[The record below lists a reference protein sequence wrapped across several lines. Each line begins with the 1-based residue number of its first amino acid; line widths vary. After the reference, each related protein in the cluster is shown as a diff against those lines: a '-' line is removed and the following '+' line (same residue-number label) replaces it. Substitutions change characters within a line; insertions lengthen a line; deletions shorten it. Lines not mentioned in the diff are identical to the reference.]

1 MARPVGLYNTPFGA
15 ASGSRSVET
24 SVSNESEDR
33 VFVRGVHTLVL
44 ENFGCGNAVGIAGL
58 GLHVFHGFIGR
69 QSPGESHGVSP
80 MDSPGRFRPIRRNAD
95 GPTHGPE

>member
-33 VFVRGVHTLVL
+33 VFVRGVDTLVF
-44 ENFGCGNAVGIAGL
+44 EDFGCGNAVRIAGL
-58 GLHVFHGFIGR
+58 GLCGFHGFIGR

-80 MDSPGRFRPIRRNAD
+80 VDSPGRFKHRRNAD

>member
-1 MARPVGLYNTPFGA
+1 MRARPVGLYNTPFGA

-44 ENFGCGNAVGIAGL
+44 ENFGYGNSVGVAGL
-58 GLHVFHGFIGR
+58 SLCGFHLFDGHQLPVEPSPVTRWLIGEFK
-69 QSPGESHGVSP
+69 P
-80 MDSPGRFRPIRRNAD
+80 FR
-95 GPTHGPE
+95 